1 MAYVDVNNLRQ
12 EHIVRDNNDDL
23 WIRKARQKT
32 NNMCN
37 IPLLKIPQLLME
49 KYKNHP
55 LCTKTGALL
64 PVPSNQKMNSYLKE
78 IADFCGIQK
87 NLTTHTARHTFATV
101 VALANGVSMENI
113 AKMLGHSD
121 IRMTQRYAKV
131 MDSSIM
137 RDMENV
143 DKLFKSSE

>member
-1 MAYVDVNNLRQ
+1 MQDYS
-12 EHIVRDNNDDL
+12 IS
-23 WIRKARQKT
+23 
-32 NNMCN
+32 
-37 IPLLKIPQLLME
+37 IPRSV
-49 KYKNHP
+49 
-55 LCTKTGALL
+55 CG
-64 PVPSNQKMNSYLKE
+64 SY
-78 IADFCGIQK
+78 FP
-87 NLTTHTARHTFATV
+87 
-101 VALANGVSMENI
+101 MENI

>member
-1 MAYVDVNNLRQ
+1 MFPKQAANSLVTETLQYFISFCRSGYFAIPAKCLIINDLRF
-12 EHIVRDNNDDL
+12 IL
-23 WIRKARQKT
+23 TILFFTAFL
-32 NNMCN
+32 N
-37 IPLLKIPQLLME
+37 IT
-49 KYKNHP
+49 Y
-55 LCTKTGALL
+55 
-64 PVPSNQKMNSYLKE
+64 
-78 IADFCGIQK
+78 
-87 NLTTHTARHTFATV
+87 TARHTFATV

>member
-1 MAYVDVNNLRQ
+1 MP
-12 EHIVRDNNDDL
+12 I
-23 WIRKARQKT
+23 T
-32 NNMCN
+32 
-37 IPLLKIPQLLME
+37 
-49 KYKNHP
+49 
-55 LCTKTGALL
+55 
-64 PVPSNQKMNSYLKE
+64 
-78 IADFCGIQK
+78 F
-87 NLTTHTARHTFATV
+87 HTARHTFATV